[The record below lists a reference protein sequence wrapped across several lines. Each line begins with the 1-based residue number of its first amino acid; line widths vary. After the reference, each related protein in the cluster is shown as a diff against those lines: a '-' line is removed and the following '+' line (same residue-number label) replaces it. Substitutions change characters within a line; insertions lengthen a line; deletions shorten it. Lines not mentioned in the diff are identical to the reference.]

1 MSGHEV
7 PGGVVKVVELVGSS
21 DSSFSDAVRNA
32 VRVASQSLRNIQ
44 GVDVIGSSATVGDDG
59 ELTLYKVHCKVAFL
73 VESGGGTGAN
83 SEEGRSTGAKGG
95 SEPGSAGGTGAGSV
109 PVEAQ
114 TTRPTDEPPPGIT
127 AETIS
132 SVDDGVDD

>member
-1 MSGHEV
+1 MSGHEA

-21 DSSFSDAVRNA
+21 DSSFSDAVRSA

-73 VESGGGTGAN
+73 VEH
-83 SEEGRSTGAKGG
+83 
-95 SEPGSAGGTGAGSV
+95 GAGQFVGELQWRRSGRQ
-109 PVEAQ
+109 VEPD
-114 TTRPTDEPPPGIT
+114 RRKPHPTDEPPEGIT
-127 AETIS
+127 AETIA
-132 SVDDGVDD
+132 SVDDGRED

>member
-1 MSGHEV
+1 MSGHEE

-44 GVDVIGSSATVGDDG
+44 GVDVIGSSASVGDGG

-73 VESGGGTGAN
+73 VEHGAGKASSSGGG
-83 SEEGRSTGAKGG
+83 SDQV
-95 SEPGSAGGTGAGSV
+95 EP
-109 PVEAQ
+109 Q
-114 TTRPTDEPPPGIT
+114 TTRPTDEPPAGIT
-127 AETIS
+127 ADTIR
-132 SVDDGVDD
+132 SVHDGVED

>member
-1 MSGHEV
+1 MSGHEE

-44 GVDVIGSSATVGDDG
+44 GVDVIGSSASVGDGG

-73 VESGGGTGAN
+73 VEH
-83 SEEGRSTGAKGG
+83 
-95 SEPGSAGGTGAGSV
+95 GAGSSSSSSSGEGSGGQAT
-109 PVEAQ
+109 PQ

-127 AETIS
+127 AETIP
-132 SVDDGVDD
+132 SVQDGVQD

>member
-1 MSGHEV
+1 MSGHEE

-44 GVDVIGSSATVGDDG
+44 GVDVIGSSASVGDGG

-73 VESGGGTGAN
+73 VEHGARGSSSSSGG
-83 SEEGRSTGAKGG
+83 EGSGG
-95 SEPGSAGGTGAGSV
+95 QAAP
-109 PVEAQ
+109 Q
-114 TTRPTDEPPPGIT
+114 TTHPTDEPPARHHGRDDPFGQ
-127 AETIS
+127 
-132 SVDDGVDD
+132 DGVED

>member
-7 PGGVVKVVELVGSS
+7 SGGVVKVVELVGSS
-21 DSSFSDAVRNA
+21 ESSFSDAVRNA

-44 GVDVIGSSATVGDDG
+44 GVDVIGSSASVGEG
-59 ELTLYKVHCKVAFL
+59 GQLTLYKVHCKVAFL
-73 VESGGGTGAN
+73 VEAGGGAGAN
-83 SEEGRSTGAKGG
+83 GEGSSNAG
-95 SEPGSAGGTGAGSV
+95 SESGPTGGAGSGS
-109 PVEAQ
+109 VEAQ

-132 SVDDGVDD
+132 SVEDGLDD

>member
-1 MSGHEV
+1 MSGHEE

-44 GVDVIGSSATVGDDG
+44 GVDVIGSSASVGDGG

-73 VESGGGTGAN
+73 VEHGSSSANSSGGGSGQV
-83 SEEGRSTGAKGG
+83 
-95 SEPGSAGGTGAGSV
+95 EP
-109 PVEAQ
+109 Q
-114 TTRPTDEPPPGIT
+114 TTRPTDEPPAGIT
-127 AETIS
+127 AETIP
-132 SVDDGVDD
+132 SVQDGVED

>member
-7 PGGVVKVVELVGSS
+7 SGGVVKVVELVGSS

-32 VRVASQSLRNIQ
+32 VRVASKSLRNIQ

-73 VESGGGTGAN
+73 VEHGGGGDTSTRGS
-83 SEEGRSTGAKGG
+83 SEG
-95 SEPGSAGGTGAGSV
+95 SQPGEPQSGH
-109 PVEAQ
+109 
-114 TTRPTDEPPPGIT
+114 PTDEPPAGIT
-127 AETIS
+127 AETIP
-132 SVDDGVDD
+132 SVQDGLDD

>member
-7 PGGVVKVVELVGSS
+7 SGGVVKVVELVGSS

-32 VRVASQSLRNIQ
+32 VRVASKSLRNIQ

-73 VESGGGTGAN
+73 VEHGGGGGTTA
-83 SEEGRSTGAKGG
+83 RG
-95 SEPGSAGGTGAGSV
+95 SGESSQPGQPQSGH
-109 PVEAQ
+109 
-114 TTRPTDEPPPGIT
+114 PTDEPPVGIT
-127 AETIS
+127 AETIP
-132 SVDDGVDD
+132 SVEDGLDD

>member
-7 PGGVVKVVELVGSS
+7 SGGVVKVVELVGSS

-44 GVDVIGSSATVGDDG
+44 GVDVIGSSASVGEG
-59 ELTLYKVHCKVAFL
+59 GQLTLYKVHCKVAFL

-83 SEEGRSTGAKGG
+83 GEGSSNAG
-95 SEPGSAGGTGAGSV
+95 SESEPTGGVGAGSGA
-109 PVEAQ
+109 VEAR
-114 TTRPTDEPPPGIT
+114 TTRPNDEPPPGIT

-132 SVDDGVDD
+132 SVEDGLDD

>member
-32 VRVASQSLRNIQ
+32 VRVASKSLRNLQ

-59 ELTLYKVHCKVAFL
+59 ELTLYKVQCKVAFL
-73 VESGGGTGAN
+73 VEHGGGGTTARGS
-83 SEEGRSTGAKGG
+83 SEG
-95 SEPGSAGGTGAGSV
+95 SQPGQPQSGH
-109 PVEAQ
+109 
-114 TTRPTDEPPPGIT
+114 PTDEPPAGIT
-127 AETIS
+127 AETIP
-132 SVDDGVDD
+132 SVQDGLDD